1 MKKASPIF
9 VLLLLVMFSCSSD
22 STDSSDSQTD
32 DTSSVLLKKRI
43 KTTNGTS
50 ITENFTYDGNKLVS
64 IETSTGLLKRFIY
77 TNNLITKVVYTSV
90 GGPLETNSSE
100 IFEYNAINQ
109 LIKKSVNIYQPAS
122 SSWLTYYIEFVHQND
137 NTISYIKHQDGNI
150 VPNSGKISLTSN
162 QMANVSD
169 EYYVGNT
176 GYVGHGGA
184 VVSCYGGT
192 KTKST
197 VYEYDDKLN
206 PIKNILGFK
215 EILFAGV
222 LDFVG
227 SVDHNVKLK
236 HTFTTS
242 IVDNNSV
249 SPCNSS
255 DFITTTRQYDTLG
268 FPTSSYQTISSNSVS
283 IYEETYFYE

>member
-1 MKKASPIF
+1 MKKATPIF
-9 VLLLLVMFSCSSD
+9 VLLLLGMLSCNSD
-22 STDSSDSQTD
+22 SNDTPDNQTD
-32 DTSSVLLKKRI
+32 DTSTVFLKKRI

-50 ITENFTYDGNKLVS
+50 ITENFTYDGNKLIS
-64 IETSTGLLKRFIY
+64 IETSTGLLKRFTY
-77 TNNLITKVVYTSV
+77 TNNLITWVEWSGTGIPFVTVNGES
-90 GGPLETNSSE
+90 
-100 IFEYNAINQ
+100 FEYNAQNQ
-109 LIKKSVNIYQPAS
+109 LIRKVVNI
-122 SSWLTYYIEFVHQND
+122 TQNTNVTAYSID
-137 NTISYIKHQDGNI
+137 FIHNNDGTISYTKHQDGNP
-150 VPNSGKISLTSN
+150 VPNSGKISPTSN
-162 QMANVSD
+162 QLANVSD
-169 EYYVGNT
+169 VYYVGNT

-197 VYEYDDKLN
+197 VYEYDDQLN

-222 LDFVG
+222 VDFVG

-242 IVDNNSV
+242 IVDNNPG
-249 SPCNSS
+249 SPCNSGDLVS
-255 DFITTTRQYDTLG
+255 TTRQYNTLG
-268 FPTSSYQTISSNSVS
+268 FPTSSYQTISSNSVL